1 MFLLFLHLQ
10 SLFRGLALNKSLTWL
25 DLSSNFLSGTMSD
38 MDLEY
43 DDAVMGMVAD
53 GIGENTTLKYLNL
66 SDNR

>member
-1 MFLLFLHLQ
+1 
-10 SLFRGLALNKSLTWL
+10 
-25 DLSSNFLSGTMSD
+25 MSD

-53 GIGENTTLKYLNL
+53 GIGENTALKYLNL